1 VTAAPAVGARRL
13 FGAAGAGV
21 LLSGLIVNIYLAI
34 VARSLSPA
42 EYAGFGAFWGIVLCI
57 GFGAFLPLEQVLA
70 HQLPRPQ
77 DRAAL
82 LRAAT
87 GAAIALAG
95 LSIVVLTAL
104 SWVVLPA
111 LDGNVSS
118 FAALAALCVVSA
130 GQFLLRGTLIGTDRL
145 VRHGAVMVL
154 DAVLRLGTAVTLFV
168 IGGATAT
175 AFCWALVG
183 AMAVAHVPLLP
194 GAWRRAVGQAP
205 PAQAP
210 RASVGS
216 LLRAVAPLLAGSV
229 CAQLLLNGL
238 PVMVVAQASRPAD
251 QAAAGIFVAAFTLAR
266 APLAAVVPLQSAVV
280 PTMTRLIA
288 NGRRGALALGL
299 LRGTAVLG
307 GVALVGL
314 PLVWWLGPPVI
325 RLVLGPAYRIPAPDL
340 VLIMAGV
347 LAYIA
352 LVVLTQVHVARG
364 RPVDVALSWAV
375 ALGAAA
381 LSYLL
386 APGPVLNAEIAFLA
400 GSAAGALASGVVLVS
415 ARARAGLARRGN
427 R

>member
-1 VTAAPAVGARRL
+1 MTAAPAVGARRL

-21 LLSGLIVNIYLAI
+21 LLSGLIVNVYLAI

-87 GAAIALAG
+87 GASLALAG
-95 LSIVVLTAL
+95 LSVVVLTAL

-118 FAALAALCVVSA
+118 FGALAALCVVSA

-145 VRHGAVMVL
+145 VRHGAIMVL
-154 DAVLRLGTAVTLFV
+154 DAVLRLGTAVALFV

-183 AMAVAHVPLLP
+183 AMAVAHIPLLP
-194 GAWRRAVGQAP
+194 GAWRRAVAQAP
-205 PAQAP
+205 PAEGP
-210 RASVGS
+210 RASVRS

-238 PVMVVAQASRPAD
+238 PVMVVAHAEPAD

-307 GVALVGL
+307 AVALIGL

-325 RLVLGPAYRIPAPDL
+325 RLVLGPAYVIPGPDL
-340 VLIMAGV
+340 ALIMAGV

-364 RPVDVALSWAV
+364 RPVDVALSWTV
-375 ALGAAA
+375 ALGVAA
-381 LSYLL
+381 LAYWL
-386 APGPVLNAEIAFLA
+386 APGPILNAEIAFLA
-400 GSAAGALASGVVLVS
+400 GSTAGALASGVVLVS
-415 ARARAGLARRGN
+415 ARARAGLARRGD